1 MSRGDPNKRSFSSSN
16 DSNRNLVAALSYLLG
31 FITGIVILFVEKDD
45 KFIRFHAMQSILVF
59 GGLFIVN
66 LIVGLVLEPIRFI
79 GVLSSAI
86 NTLLTMVAIIVWAVS
101 MVKAFQG
108 QIFKWPI
115 VGRIAESQVK

>member
-1 MSRGDPNKRSFSSSN
+1 MSAQ

-31 FITGIVILFVEKDD
+31 FVTGVVILFVERDD

-66 LIVGLVLEPIRFI
+66 LIVGLILEPIRFV
-79 GVLSSAI
+79 GVLSSAV
-86 NTLLTMVAIIVWAVS
+86 NTLLTIAAIIVWATS

-115 VGRIAESQVK
+115 VGRVAENWVK